1 MDASLYTED
10 SYQAFQEA
18 YDAAAAVA
26 ENPDALEEDVAEAV
40 RILKQGVENLKQVEP
55 QEPENPSDTDN
66 NGTPENPKKPEA
78 VKTGDTANIGVIVGC
93 MAVALAVAGIVLVYK
108 RKREQ

>member
-1 MDASLYTED
+1 M
-10 SYQAFQEA
+10 
-18 YDAAAAVA
+18 
-26 ENPDALEEDVAEAV
+26 
-40 RILKQGVENLKQVEP
+40 EP
-55 QEPENPSDTDN
+55 QEPENPDGDKED
-66 NGTPENPKKPEA
+66 PENPKKPEA